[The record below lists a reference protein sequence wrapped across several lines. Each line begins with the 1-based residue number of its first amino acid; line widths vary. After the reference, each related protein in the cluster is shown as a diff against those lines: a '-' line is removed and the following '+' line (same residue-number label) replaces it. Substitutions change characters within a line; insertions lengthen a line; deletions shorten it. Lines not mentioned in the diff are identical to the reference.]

1 MGIIFRGMQNVL
13 RNPVRL
19 VLVVVLLGASL
30 MFVAAMYSLN
40 SSAQQE
46 LETVHKDVGTT
57 ISINYVQNNANQ
69 FGGNFG
75 GNGSTNTGGGTGS
88 TGNSGGNTGGGNGSG
103 SGNGFGGG
111 NGNGSSRSGGSGSGS
126 TTNRPPN
133 GFAGITATPI
143 PNSVVSE
150 VAAVPGVASVLGTLR
165 QRDDDNTLKT
175 TSIQGANG
183 NSFSIPATIL
193 GIPVNDTNFTLT
205 DGTTPTLAS
214 GTKFSSSDTSA
225 DVALISN
232 TLASAN
238 KLALG
243 STFKVKSKSM
253 KVIGI
258 YSTGKDTFAGSTII
272 LPLATVQSLYSVNG
286 VDSITAN
293 ATSYEQVNSVAT
305 SIQQKLGSKYNVVAG
320 SNAYQN
326 TFNALSVAQNSILL
340 ALYVSIAV
348 AVVVIIFAVFLIVR
362 ERTVE
367 IGTLKAIGAS
377 HWQVIRQFWGE
388 VFTMSV
394 LASIVAII
402 LLAVFGPMVSQKFNI
417 NSASSSSGTST
428 RAGRFGG
435 FGGGRGN
442 FFSQATSQLQNIH
455 LATATL
461 NLETLLIIIGLG
473 IALAIVTSM
482 IPAWYVARIKPAVVL
497 RQS

>member
-19 VLVVVLLGASL
+19 VLVVVLLGVSL

-40 SSAQQE
+40 SSAQQQ

-75 GNGSTNTGGGTGS
+75 GNGSTGGNTGNGSGS
-88 TGNSGGNTGGGNGSG
+88 TGNSGGNSGG
-103 SGNGFGGG
+103 GNGFGGG
-111 NGNGSSRSGGSGSGS
+111 NNGGNSGGSGSGS
-126 TTNRPPN
+126 TNRPPN

-143 PNSVVSE
+143 PNSVVAE
-150 VAAVPGVASVLGTLR
+150 VATMPGVANAMGTLR
-165 QRDDDNTLKT
+165 QRDDDNKLKT

-183 NSFSIPATIL
+183 NSFSIPATVL
-193 GIPVNDTNFTLT
+193 GIPVNDSSFTLT
-205 DGTTPTLAS
+205 DGTTPTMVA
-214 GTKFSSSDTSA
+214 GTKFSSSDASA
-225 DVALISN
+225 AVALIGQ
-232 TLASAN
+232 TLASSN
-238 KLALG
+238 NLKVG
-243 STFKVKSKSM
+243 STFTVKGKSM

-258 YSTGKDTFAGSTII
+258 FSTGSDTFAASTII
-272 LPLATVQSLYSVNG
+272 LPLNTVQNLYAVKG
-286 VDSITAN
+286 VDSITVN
-293 ATSYEQVNSVAT
+293 ATSYEQVNSVVT
-305 SIQQKLGSKYNVVAG
+305 NIQQKLGSKYNVVAG
-320 SNAYQN
+320 NNAYQN
-326 TFNALSVAQNSILL
+326 TFNALNVAQNSITL

-394 LASIVAII
+394 LGSIVAII
-402 LLAVFGPMVSQKFNI
+402 LLAIFGPMVSQKFNI
-417 NSASSSSGTST
+417 NTATTTANAGARAS
-428 RAGRFGG
+428 RFGG
-435 FGGGRGN
+435 FGGRGN
-442 FFSQATSQLQNIH
+442 FFSQASSQLQNIH